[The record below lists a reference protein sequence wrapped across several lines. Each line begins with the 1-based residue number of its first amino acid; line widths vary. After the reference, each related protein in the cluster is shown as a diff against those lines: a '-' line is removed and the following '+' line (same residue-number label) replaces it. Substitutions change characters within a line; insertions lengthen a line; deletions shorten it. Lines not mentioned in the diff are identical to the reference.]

1 MLILISINI
10 LDIVLDFIEKD
21 FSYPSGGTGK
31 NITIS
36 GVDMSSSAKIDN
48 RQKDILTL
56 GKGPTEGL
64 EHTLSAE
71 KMCLINFTEN
81 NKKLCLSLH
90 YNEVNS

>member
-10 LDIVLDFIEKD
+10 LGIVLDFIEKD

-81 NKKLCLSLH
+81 NKKFCLSLH
-90 YNEVNS
+90 YNGVNS

>member
-10 LDIVLDFIEKD
+10 LGIVLDFIEKD

-36 GVDMSSSAKIDN
+36 GVDMSSSAKIDD

-81 NKKLCLSLH
+81 NKKFCLSLH
-90 YNEVNS
+90 YNGVNS